1 MKNLFKTIA
10 IAFAVLGLGACNDA
24 YLNEAMEGTP
34 VDTTIADK
42 VNVDGVY
49 EGEYPAAGYFTSK
62 EEVAT
67 AVDKYLKGLYTFC
80 DEGSTANVAG
90 IQFATI
96 TTSEVYDRPFAADET
111 YTLVADDY
119 KVTLGQKYANFNNE
133 AEAATNIATFLAAQY
148 ADFAD
153 GKTLTLTYEV
163 YKVGTVSTTYKRVGA
178 EWEKLELDLK
188 LFNANINYT
197 LATEDYDAMGTDSGE
212 PGKYDNFDNKNAVD
226 FYIPKFLAQKYPYE
240 KDGVV
245 VALTYKWYA
254 GSASD
259 VTGFW
264 RLENGAWVAYD
275 PYTAVETIVVETKT
289 AQCTYDGTNWVMTR
303 LVGGSKTIA
312 LALDEYTAMYNWVI
326 TNKGE
331 AWGDDYGNSEYYSG
345 ASYYYKNINNK
356 FSTWRKYYN
365 VDNYTDALTD
375 EQLQLLA
382 EERLAEVIMAAVLPV
397 VVTTPDSGL
406 VYNVV
411 YTLYGNDGTVQA
423 QMSFMYNDADAAWEC
438 LGRPV
443 VL

>member
-1 MKNLFKTIA
+1 MN
-10 IAFAVLGLGACNDA
+10 
-24 YLNEAMEGTP
+24 
-34 VDTTIADK
+34 
-42 VNVDGVY
+42 
-49 EGEYPAAGYFTSK
+49 
-62 EEVAT
+62 
-67 AVDKYLKGLYTFC
+67 
-80 DEGSTANVAG
+80 
-90 IQFATI
+90 
-96 TTSEVYDRPFAADET
+96 
-111 YTLVADDY
+111 
-119 KVTLGQKYANFNNE
+119 
-133 AEAATNIATFLAAQY
+133 
-148 ADFAD
+148 
-153 GKTLTLTYEV
+153 
-163 YKVGTVSTTYKRVGA
+163 
-178 EWEKLELDLK
+178 
-188 LFNANINYT
+188 
-197 LATEDYDAMGTDSGE
+197 
-212 PGKYDNFDNKNAVD
+212 
-226 FYIPKFLAQKYPYE
+226 
-240 KDGVV
+240 
-245 VALTYKWYA
+245 
-254 GSASD
+254 
-259 VTGFW
+259 
-264 RLENGAWVAYD
+264 
-275 PYTAVETIVVETKT
+275 
-289 AQCTYDGTNWVMTR
+289 R

>member
-24 YLNEAMEGTP
+24 YLDKAMEGTP

-42 VNVDGVY
+42 VNFDGVY
-49 EGEYPAAGYFTSK
+49 AGEYPAAGYFTSK
-62 EEVAT
+62 TDVEA
-67 AVDKYLKGLYTFC
+67 AVNTYLKGLYTFC
-80 DEGSTANVAG
+80 DKGSTANLAG
-90 IQFATI
+90 VKFATI
-96 TTSEVYDRPFAADET
+96 TTSEVFDKALESTDHT
-111 YTLVADDY
+111 YTLVDDDY
-119 KVTLGQKYANFNNE
+119 KVTLGQKYANVY
-133 AEAATNIATFLAAQY
+133 ADQAAGLMDKFLVEKA
-148 ADFAD
+148 ADFASYS
-153 GKTLTLTYEV
+153 TLTLVYNV
-163 YKVGTVSTTYKRVGA
+163 YKVGDVSGQYKKVNGA
-178 EWEKLELDLK
+178 WEALN
-188 LFNANINYT
+188 LFSPDITYT
-197 LATEDYDAMGTDSGE
+197 LADEDYDTMGTD
-212 PGKYDNFDNKNAVD
+212 YANFDDKADVN
-226 FYIPKFLAQKYPYE
+226 FYIPRFLAQKYAYE
-240 KDGVV
+240 HDG
-245 VALTYKWYA
+245 ATISLTYNWYA
-254 GSASD
+254 NKTTTSVES
-259 VTGFW
+259 FW

-275 PYTAVETIVVETKT
+275 PYTVLESVVVETKT
-289 AQCTYDGTNWVMTR
+289 AQCTYDGTNWVMNR

-312 LALDEYTAMYNWVI
+312 LTVEEYTAMYNWVI

-331 AWGDDYGNSEYYSG
+331 AWGDDYGSSEYYSG

-356 FSTWRKYYN
+356 FSTWRQYYN

-411 YTLYGNDGTVQA
+411 YTLYSADGTVQA

>member
-62 EEVAT
+62 TDVEA
-67 AVDKYLKGLYTFC
+67 AVNTYLKGLYTFC
-80 DEGSTANVAG
+80 DEGSSANLAG

-96 TTSEVYDRPFAADET
+96 TTSEVYDKPFAADET
-111 YTLVADDY
+111 YTLVDDDY

-289 AQCTYDGTNWVMTR
+289 AQCTYDGTNWVMNR

-312 LALDEYTAMYNWVI
+312 LTVEEYTAMYNWVI